1 VIDQGLGAKQN
12 TPLNVVSRRG
22 PIAKVKMERQMPVR
36 TWENDEFNSHM
47 SQPWQTYLDRIEKR
61 LIHGFITN
69 GEWFVDLGGGNGRL
83 LDLYKNAYRNIVI
96 LDYSMSMLRDA
107 NQRLL
112 RGRVQNVSLIAADV
126 HHLPFVRNVFDAAMM
141 VRLVHHVEDP
151 ASIIYETHRV
161 LKPRA
166 AFLFEYQNKR
176 NINYL
181 FKGWLRIMK
190 LKEINSQAPLQVG
203 RLHWN
208 FHPRSIERIL
218 RDRFEVS
225 RTLGGGLFW
234 NRSMLTRS
242 IPHLEAIDLAL
253 ARFLGRY
260 NLTHQL
266 FLRLQVKKSKA
277 DGPSKARHRERS
289 LLEILQCPICHCPS
303 LAKRNHAL
311 ICRKCT
317 RSYEIVDNVYDFRS
331 GTN

>member
-1 VIDQGLGAKQN
+1 
-12 TPLNVVSRRG
+12 
-22 PIAKVKMERQMPVR
+22 
-36 TWENDEFNSHM
+36 M

-61 LIHGFITN
+61 LIHNFMTN
-69 GEWFVDLGGGNGRL
+69 GDWFIDLGGGNGRL

-112 RGRVQNVSLIAADV
+112 RSRVQNVSLIAADV
-126 HHLPFVRNVFDAAMM
+126 YHLPFVRNVFDAAMM
-141 VRLVHHVEDP
+141 VRLAHHVEDP

-176 NINYL
+176 NVNFL

-190 LKEINSQAPLQVG
+190 FQEINSLAPLQVG

-218 RDRFEVS
+218 KDGFEAS

-234 NRSMLTRS
+234 NRSLLTRS

-253 ARFLGRY
+253 APFLGRY
-260 NLTHQL
+260 SLTHQL
-266 FLRLQVKKSKA
+266 FLTLQAKKSET
-277 DGPSKARHRERS
+277 DGLSRVRHRNSS
-289 LLEILQCPICHCPS
+289 LLEILQCPHCHCRS
-303 LAKRNHAL
+303 LAKRNQAL
-311 ICRKCT
+311 ICPQCI
-317 RSYEIVDNVYDFRS
+317 RSYEINDNVYDFRL